1 MSEISL
7 PLRIEGGRLARS
19 RNTKDAIDASLSM
32 IISTPLFSNPVDPG
46 FGFIF
51 ANLRFEQIDE
61 KDGVVS
67 NPATDSTPSIL
78 DEGVY
83 EKKIS
88 GNSRNFNTF
97 ASDLKDAIVKNEHR
111 LGDVK
116 VTMTYL
122 RAERAIHIAVTG
134 VILETKEDYQFH
146 KHYVIW
152 NG

>member
-1 MSEISL
+1 MSDISL

-19 RNTKDAIDASLSM
+19 RSIKEAIDASLSM
-32 IISTPLFSNPVDPG
+32 IISTPIFSNPVDPG

-61 KDGVVS
+61 KEGVVS
-67 NPATDSTPSIL
+67 NPATDSVPTIL

-97 ASDLKDAIVKNEHR
+97 ASDLKDAIVKTEHR
-111 LGDVK
+111 LGDAK

-122 RAERAIHIAVTG
+122 RAERAIHIVVTG
-134 VILETKEDYQFH
+134 VILQTKEDYQFH
-146 KHYVIW
+146 KRYVIW
-152 NG
+152 N